1 MGKSNLLTYEV
12 SKEQTHFDESLFEYE
27 EGVDPQKQVY
37 WLTKQ
42 ITEDLRGKGFT
53 TKQAKEYT
61 NLHASGIFNRAV
73 EASKNIVEIDEGTN
87 VA

>member
-12 SKEQTHFDESLFEYE
+12 SKEQTHFDESLFEYKKN
-27 EGVDPQKQVY
+27 VDPQKQVY

-42 ITEDLRGKGFT
+42 ITEYLREKDFT

-61 NLHASGIFNRAV
+61 NLHAQNIFNRAV